1 MKDIL
6 IDLDGVLNEYTGNYI
21 DNYIPPIKN
30 GAVRFLEKLSEKY
43 NIIIFTT
50 RNTKLAKQWLK
61 DNNCGS
67 FVKKITNT
75 KEPSYL
81 IIDDRCLTFNGNYE
95 DIILQIEKFKPW
107 YK

>member
-6 IDLDGVLNEYTGNYI
+6 IDLDDVLNEYNGIYVE
-21 DNYIPPIKN
+21 NYIPPIRH
-30 GAVRFLEKLSEKY
+30 GAKKFLEKMSLKY
-43 NIIIFTT
+43 NVIIFTT
-50 RNTKLAKQWLK
+50 RNKNITKQWLK
-61 DNNCGS
+61 DNNCS
-67 FVKKITNT
+67 HFVKKITNA

-95 DIILQIEKFKPW
+95 DVLLQIEKFKPW